1 MPDNVKN
8 DLITQPTIG
17 QALFN
22 TFVENIKTTTV
33 NMWVPIKKCQLKTW
47 KTTGKRLKM
56 TAGDKIVELTE
67 DRSLF
72 ARVLLVS
79 NRGPKLTTQ
88 KS

>member
-22 TFVENIKTTTV
+22 TFVENRIKTTTV
-33 NMWVPIKKCQLKTW
+33 NLWVPIKKCQLKTW

-67 DRSLF
+67 DLSMFSRM
-72 ARVLLVS
+72 LLVS
-79 NRGPKLTTQ
+79 K
-88 KS
+88 